1 MKIGDDVTLNG
12 KIIEVSASGNPI
24 IELKSGI
31 RMLVKSTDINTW
43 HPNKKSDG
51 IDRRKGN

>member
-31 RMLVKSTDINTW
+31 KMLVKSTDINTW
-43 HPNKKSDG
+43 HPNKKNDG
-51 IDRRKGN
+51 IDHRKGN